1 MADLPFPELQR
12 DELSA
17 QNSPQAK
24 QKQAGGG
31 LFSSKQ
37 KAGAIDS
44 GQQMAAIV
52 NITNDISRRLRV
64 IEEKFNN
71 LDRKVK
77 LNEENGVLNFKKAT
91 ASIASFQDDV
101 IDFRKHIKLDEERTE
116 LIIRELKMSAK
127 KEDLAVLQRYIE
139 FWDPVKF
146 ATHTEIEKVIQEKI
160 DEIVQKQ

>member
-1 MADLPFPELQR
+1 MANLPFPELQNEGMR
-12 DELSA
+12 MQPA
-17 QNSPQAK
+17 QQAK
-24 QKQAGGG
+24 QKQTGG
-31 LFSSKQ
+31 LFSQKQ
-37 KAGAIDS
+37 KAGAADP
-44 GQQMAAIV
+44 GQQMAALV
-52 NITNDISRRLRV
+52 NITNDISRRLR
-64 IEEKFNN
+64 IMEEKFNN

-101 IDFRKHIKLDEERTE
+101 VDFRKHIKLDEERTE

-139 FWDPVKF
+139 FWGPVKF

-160 DEIVQKQ
+160 DEVVQKQ

>member
-1 MADLPFPELQR
+1 
-12 DELSA
+12 
-17 QNSPQAK
+17 
-24 QKQAGGG
+24 
-31 LFSSKQ
+31 
-37 KAGAIDS
+37 
-44 GQQMAAIV
+44 MAALV

-77 LNEENGVLNFKKAT
+77 LNEENAVQNFKKAT
-91 ASIASFQDDV
+91 ANIASFQDDV